1 VPAIARPLLA
11 LDQWINQSGKRNTSR
26 PVFTSHERQ
35 LAKASW
41 KSSSARLNRDSY
53 LPFGSCSLC
62 LELARDPVTCSRG
75 DIFCRECALANILSQ
90 KKELK
95 RANKAR
101 RDAELE
107 ATRNDALQDEEDQ
120 AQVVKD
126 FELVQ
131 AGLQAGS
138 SSAGKKKSYFVEEA
152 PASSSNGGQEL
163 VVAGS
168 HGTKRKLALDEDELN
183 RAAKEDRAKARR
195 ATEQEKASSDSLPS
209 FWTPS
214 LTPDIR
220 DSKLAPAA
228 KKSKDTPLCPASN
241 DGNSHPF
248 SMNKLITVRFHEQYD
263 TASQQDKRSCPSCLK
278 LLTNASAPI
287 LAKRC
292 GHVLCSKCVKQFIL
306 PSAKDASQDTD
317 SIITC
322 YVCDETVALASDAPG
337 SSQSLPVGLVAL
349 KSEGTGF
356 SARGA
361 STVEKS
367 GVGFQC

>member
-1 VPAIARPLLA
+1 M
-11 LDQWINQSGKRNTSR
+11 SHSKRNTSR

-138 SSAGKKKSYFVEEA
+138 GSAGKKKNYFIEEV

-168 HGTKRKLALDEDELN
+168 HGTKRKLALDEEELN

-228 KKSKDTPLCPASN
+228 KKAKDTPLCPASN

-278 LLTNASAPI
+278 LLTMPRPLFLQSAAAMYYVPNASSSLFYP
-287 LAKRC
+287 
-292 GHVLCSKCVKQFIL
+292 L
-306 PSAKDASQDTD
+306 PKMRAR
-317 SIITC
+317 IRI
-322 YVCDETVALASDAPG
+322 
-337 SSQSLPVGLVAL
+337 QSLHAM
-349 KSEGTGF
+349 
-356 SARGA
+356 SATRPSRWRPTHLGHPKA
-361 STVEKS
+361 SL
-367 GVGFQC
+367 

>member
-1 VPAIARPLLA
+1 M
-11 LDQWINQSGKRNTSR
+11 DQWINQSGKRNTSR

-62 LELARDPVTCSRG
+62 LELARDPVTCSWG

-152 PASSSNGGQEL
+152 PANSSNGGQEL

-195 ATEQEKASSDSLPS
+195 ATEQEKVSRYSHMIEIGYSYSILD
-209 FWTPS
+209 WT
-214 LTPDIR
+214 
-220 DSKLAPAA
+220 
-228 KKSKDTPLCPASN
+228 
-241 DGNSHPF
+241 GG
-248 SMNKLITVRFHEQYD
+248 
-263 TASQQDKRSCPSCLK
+263 SCLWK
-278 LLTNASAPI
+278 CLSLGANKMCCCRPPVTLSRPSGHHHSPQIFEIANLHLQRRSRKIHRSVQHPTTAIPI
-287 LAKRC
+287 L
-292 GHVLCSKCVKQFIL
+292 S
-306 PSAKDASQDTD
+306 P
-317 SIITC
+317 
-322 YVCDETVALASDAPG
+322 
-337 SSQSLPVGLVAL
+337 
-349 KSEGTGF
+349 
-356 SARGA
+356 
-361 STVEKS
+361 
-367 GVGFQC
+367 